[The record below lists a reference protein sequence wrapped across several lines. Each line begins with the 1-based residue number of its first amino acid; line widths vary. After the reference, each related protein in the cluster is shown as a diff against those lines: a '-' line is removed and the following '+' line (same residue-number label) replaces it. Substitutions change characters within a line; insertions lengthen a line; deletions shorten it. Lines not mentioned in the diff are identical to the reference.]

1 MRHLRSNVVLAC
13 IGAMLPA
20 MSSSAVDL
28 SVASIEVTQGLQS
41 AAGDLPLVARNATLV
56 RVTVSL
62 NGGTSAVTGVDAVL
76 RIYANGVEIPESP
89 VYSSNGP
96 ITAPLVPSSAN
107 ANDTVNFHCL
117 PPEGADIDFVVTVNP
132 FGTVA
137 ETNIAN
143 NSRALENRAFVCR
156 RMMDLAYVPVHYTP
170 GGGPPNAAMVEPG
183 SGDAFLRAI
192 YKTGDWNYHRSPLPP
207 LIHPYDIN
215 ISNIL
220 LLNTLNDIRQNQIP
234 AAGYA
239 RPDFIYGWLPGN
251 PFPGN
256 GQAIGTPGA
265 AAFGNTDPLRFQR
278 TFAHEIG
285 HCWGQPHNQL
295 FSNAVGW
302 DVEHHL
308 RDPLGIAAIMP
319 ASKRDVMVAG
329 LNTPDA
335 WVASLTYLDAIQDA
349 RSACTALAGQDPGSG
364 SGPADDAVR
373 VLRIAGVHDH
383 LMRRIELA
391 PAMVHE
397 RAAVTPDDPRGNTLV
412 EAFAADGTRLHAVRI
427 DTRTCRESCAEPGH
441 LHRATSLFVN
451 LPARG
456 AETTDGRGNSPEIAR
471 VLVRELRAGVP
482 TRPLAEMRRS
492 AHAPVITALEI
503 NAPEINTPE
512 FIEVD
517 PDSRARAP
525 SEATSPGD
533 IGRASRLE
541 GRLRATWR
549 THDADG
555 DRLVADLLYSPDG
568 GQAWFPLS
576 LGNTDGSFEFS
587 TADIPASRGGLG
599 RFDLRVSDGL
609 HSVRTSA
616 TGASAVGAAG
626 SGEGSWFVGN
636 SQPPDVHLLTPN
648 QSDTVLQ
655 GATVILHAS
664 AWDIDEQLIPDAQ
677 VTWTSSRD
685 GPIGSGRLLSRR
697 NLTPG
702 THVLTVRGTDSGGL
716 FAERSVTITVQ
727 PRVYNNGN
735 LDGEGVVGSTDIVSL
750 LSDWGLT
757 GLGDMDLDGI
767 VGPRDITALIERWG
781 Q

>member
-20 MSSSAVDL
+20 MSSLAVDL
-28 SVASIEVTQGLQS
+28 SVAAIEVTQGLQS

-62 NGGTSAVTGVDAVL
+62 NGGNAAVAGVDAVL
-76 RIYANGVEIPESP
+76 RIYANGIEIPESP

-96 ITAPLVPSSAN
+96 IAAPVAPTSAN
-107 ANDTVNFHCL
+107 ANDTINFHCL

-143 NSRALENRAFVCR
+143 NSLALENRAFVCR
-156 RMMDLAYVPVHYTP
+156 RMMDLAYVPVNYTP
-170 GGGPPNAAMVEPG
+170 GGGSPNAAMIEPG

-207 LIHPYDIN
+207 LTHPYDIN

-295 FSNAVGW
+295 FSSSVGW

-308 RDPLGIAAIMP
+308 RDPLGLAAIMP

-335 WVASLTYLDAIQDA
+335 WVAPLTYLDAIQDA
-349 RSACTALAGQDPGSG
+349 RSACTALAGQDPGAG

-383 LMRRIELA
+383 LMRRVDLA

-397 RAAVTPDDPRGNTLV
+397 HAPVTADDPRGNTLV

-441 LHRATSLFVN
+441 MHRATSLYVN
-451 LPARG
+451 LPEREADRG
-456 AETTDGRGNSPEIAR
+456 GGRGIAR
-471 VLVRELRAGVP
+471 VLVRELRGGAPG
-482 TRPLAEMRRS
+482 RPLAEMRRS

-503 NAPEINTPE
+503 TAREITAR
-512 FIEVD
+512 EVIGV
-517 PDSRARAP
+517 DSGTGARGP
-525 SEATSPGD
+525 SEATSPDD

-541 GRLRATWR
+541 GRVRATWR
-549 THDADG
+549 TSDADG
-555 DRLVADLLYSPDG
+555 DRVVADLLYSPDG
-568 GQAWFPLS
+568 GHAWFPLS
-576 LGNTDGSFEFS
+576 LGNADGSFEFD
-587 TADIPASRGGLG
+587 TADIPASRGALG

-609 HSVRTSA
+609 HTARTSA
-616 TGASAVGAAG
+616 TGAGAGDDAG
-626 SGEGSWFVGN
+626 SGGGSWFVGN

-697 NLTPG
+697 NLTSG

-727 PRVYNNGN
+727 PRIYNNGN
-735 LDGEGVVGSTDIVSL
+735 IDGEGVVGSTDIVSL

-767 VGPRDITALIERWG
+767 VGPRDITLLIERWG